1 MTRQA
6 SRSAGLRHPARNA
19 TLFGLLTIV
28 GAVLVVLG
36 AADMRRSGRSG
47 SPLLVLGLF
56 PALLSPIAFARC
68 LSAVRIV
75 RDMRSGRT
83 AIARWSVPAEQFSRF
98 VEEDQ
103 RLAERKFTT
112 NFYRPPNVVPAA
124 GVEVIFSD
132 DGVLIGDGY
141 FPLST
146 TRGRRVVSVRYVDG
160 DPPTI
165 EFGTTLNTLVR
176 TSSAT
181 VATTRLAETLRVPV
195 ATGARREAGDV
206 VRRYEGMISAGLSR
220 GLSRGQSP

>member
-1 MTRQA
+1 MTNA
-6 SRSAGLRHPARNA
+6 SRSGGLRNPARNA
-19 TLFGLLTIV
+19 TLFGLLTVV
-28 GAVLVVLG
+28 GAALVVLG
-36 AADMRRSGRSG
+36 AVDMRKSGRSG

-56 PALLSPIAFARC
+56 PALLSPIAFVRY
-68 LSAVRIV
+68 LSAAGIV
-75 RDMRSGRT
+75 RDMQSGRT
-83 AIARWSVPAEQFSRF
+83 AIARWTVSTEQFGRF

-112 NFYRPPNVVPAA
+112 NFYRPPNANPAA

-146 TRGRRVVSVRYVDG
+146 MRGRRVLSVRFVDG
-160 DPPTI
+160 DPPSI
-165 EFGTTLNTLVR
+165 EFGMTLTTLAR

-181 VATTRLAETLRVPV
+181 IATARRAETLRVPV

-206 VRRYEGMISAGLSR
+206 VRRYEGKISGES
-220 GLSRGQSP
+220 SRGQRS